1 MSHPSSDCRCLDC
14 VSDLRHQA
22 DRAQAQALQLHELL
36 NRQRTTLRQ
45 AQRLIGECIAETAIH
60 IGGDGA
66 EESAP
71 GSGVKNPDQED
82 AMKPGTRIRLRR
94 DIQTTLGSFAKDS
107 LGTVQNVEH
116 GWLFVRFDASKYT
129 VPIQLG
135 EAEAA

>member
-1 MSHPSSDCRCLDC
+1 MSHPPSDCRCLDC
-14 VSDLRHQA
+14 VSELRHQV

-36 NRQRTTLRQ
+36 NRQRTSLRQ
-45 AQRLIGECIAETAIH
+45 AHRLIGECIAETAIH

-66 EESAP
+66 EEIPP
-71 GSGVKNPDQED
+71 GNGVKNPDQED

-116 GWLFVRFDASKYT
+116 GWLFIRFDESKYT
-129 VPIQLG
+129 VPIPLG

>member
-14 VSDLRHQA
+14 VSELRHQA
-22 DRAQAQALQLHELL
+22 DRAQAQTLQLHELL

-60 IGGDGA
+60 IGGDRA
-66 EESAP
+66 EEISP
-71 GSGVKNPDQED
+71 GNGAKNPDQED
-82 AMKPGTRIRLRR
+82 AMKPGTRIKLRR

-116 GWLFVRFDASKYT
+116 GWLFIRFDESKYT

>member
-1 MSHPSSDCRCLDC
+1 MSHPSSDCLCLDC
-14 VSDLRHQA
+14 VLEVRHHA

-36 NRQRTTLRQ
+36 DRQRTSLRQ
-45 AQRLIGECIAETAIH
+45 AHRLIGECLAETAIH

-66 EESAP
+66 EEVAP
-71 GSGVKNPDQED
+71 GSRVMNPDQGDEI
-82 AMKPGTRIRLRR
+82 KPGTRIRLRR

-116 GWLFVRFDASKYT
+116 VWLFVRFDESKYT

>member
-14 VSDLRHQA
+14 VSELRHQV
-22 DRAQAQALQLHELL
+22 DRAQEQALQLHDLL
-36 NRQRTTLRQ
+36 ERQRTSLRQ
-45 AQRLIGECIAETAIH
+45 AHRLIGECIAETAIH
-60 IGGDGA
+60 IGGDG
-66 EESAP
+66 EGESAP
-71 GSGVKNPDQED
+71 GSRVMNPDQEY

-94 DIQTTLGSFAKDS
+94 DIQTTLGSFTKDS

>member
-1 MSHPSSDCRCLDC
+1 MSHQPFDCRCLDC
-14 VSDLRHQA
+14 VSELRHQA
-22 DRAQAQALQLHELL
+22 DRAQAQTLQLHELL
-36 NRQRTTLRQ
+36 ERQRTTLRQ
-45 AQRLIGECIAETAIH
+45 AQRLIGECLAETAIH
-60 IGGDGA
+60 IDGDGA
-66 EESAP
+66 EEFAP
-71 GSGVKNPDQED
+71 GNGAKNPDQED

-116 GWLFVRFDASKYT
+116 GWLFVRFDESKYT